1 MDFKDFKSSCRAL
14 ITSEVGS
21 IPTRSRQLRRA
32 WLAVPVLVLGI
43 AVQAG
48 AEAGAQAAA
57 PARALSSPG
66 SVLLRS
72 VAFPG
77 WGQLENDR
85 PVKAAAVFA
94 VETTFLASGFVELRR
109 ADRSREAELRAALR
123 GDAGTAGEEYQ
134 RYLDRRGRAIT
145 RFWWGAFTMMLSM
158 LDAYVDAQLAD
169 FVPATL
175 PDLPPLPSPSPGPGE
190 SPPVSTGSPAVPAA
204 APAAARAP
212 HLTWD
217 LALDPAAGRLGLE
230 ARF

>member
-1 MDFKDFKSSCRAL
+1 
-14 ITSEVGS
+14 
-21 IPTRSRQLRRA
+21 
-32 WLAVPVLVLGI
+32 
-43 AVQAG
+43 
-48 AEAGAQAAA
+48 
-57 PARALSSPG
+57 
-66 SVLLRS
+66 
-72 VAFPG
+72 
-77 WGQLENDR
+77 
-85 PVKAAAVFA
+85 
-94 VETTFLASGFVELRR
+94 
-109 ADRSREAELRAALR
+109 
-123 GDAGTAGEEYQ
+123 
-134 RYLDRRGRAIT
+134 
-145 RFWWGAFTMMLSM
+145 MMLSM